1 MLKFQRVGHLGVT
14 IQTNGTSQVG
24 THQFLAC
31 QAGLSPTA
39 PIGAVTYEWT
49 STCSGDCFVLSQ
61 STAAT
66 VSTQYLKAVDSGTHT
81 CTVTDS
87 VGNQGSANVEISTS
101 GENLKASNSLCV
113 CMYLSIIYLCV
124 WEARSGVWGYVHVCV

>member
-1 MLKFQRVGHLGVT
+1 MISYHNTINAYNIGRLGVT
-14 IQTNGTSQVG
+14 IQTNDTSQVG
-24 THQFLAC
+24 THQVLAC
-31 QAGLSPTA
+31 QVGLSPT
-39 PIGAVTYEWT
+39 PPTGAVTYEWT

-87 VGNQGSANVEISTS
+87 IGNQGSASVDISTS
-101 GENLKASNSLCV
+101 GEK
-113 CMYLSIIYLCV
+113 LSC
-124 WEARSGVWGYVHVCV
+124 SQ